1 MKLIEHRAFLF
12 YTATHEHS
20 LHVFDVCLP
29 LYSFAHVAVRLTQML
44 LPLHNQTSIPEVI
57 GRIALSTAMQRN
69 QVRNN
74 KNKCS
79 L

>member
-1 MKLIEHRAFLF
+1 MELIEHHAFLF

-29 LYSFAHVAVRLTQML
+29 LYSFTRVAVRLTQML
-44 LPLHNQTSIPEVI
+44 LPLHNQASISEVI
-57 GRIALSTAMQRN
+57 GRIALSTTMQRN